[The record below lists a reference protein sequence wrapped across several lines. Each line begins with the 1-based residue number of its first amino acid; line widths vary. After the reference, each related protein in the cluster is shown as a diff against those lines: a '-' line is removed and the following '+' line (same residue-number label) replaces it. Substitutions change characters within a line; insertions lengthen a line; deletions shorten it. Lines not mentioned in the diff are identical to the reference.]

1 MTVLI
6 PESAKQYGFITTGMG
21 AHTGRTIM
29 FRDLQTLLVFGSTE
43 SSLQDYRN
51 VILEENILLKPTKA
65 ARKEGFGRL
74 KQLYGL
80 DRHITI
86 FRSVRMLWEQD
97 PEAQP
102 VLALLCAIARDPLLR
117 ITVNTVINMPPGMS
131 VTAPVFGQIV
141 HEQFPDRLSEK
152 TLASVGRNIAS
163 SWTQSGHFTGS
174 TEKKR
179 KLITSSLIGTTYALL
194 LAYLCDGRG
203 DALFDSP
210 WLGLLDTPKHILYEQ
225 AQQASQQGWLDYRHS
240 GAITDITFHHLLK
253 DQA

>member
-1 MTVLI
+1 MALI
-6 PESAKQYGFITTGMG
+6 LPESAKQYGFITTGMG

-29 FRDLQTLLVFGSTE
+29 LRDLHALLGVGSAE

-51 VILEENILLKPTKA
+51 AILTENILLKPTEA
-65 ARKEGFGRL
+65 ARNEGFRRL

-80 DRHITI
+80 DQRII
-86 FRSVRMLWEQD
+86 VFRSLRMLWEQD

-102 VLALLCAIARDPLLR
+102 MLALLCAVARDPLLR
-117 ITVNTVINMPPGMS
+117 ATVDYVISIPADTTLTS
-131 VTAPVFGQIV
+131 PVFAQLIR
-141 HEQFPDRLSEK
+141 EQFPDRLSEK

-174 TEKKR
+174 TEKTR
-179 KLITSSLIGTTYALL
+179 KLIQSRPIVTTYALF

-210 WLGLLDTPKHILYEQ
+210 WLGLLDTRKHILYEQ
-225 AQQASQQGWLDYRHS
+225 TQKASQQGWLEYRHS
-240 GAITDITFHHLLK
+240 GAITDITFRHLLK